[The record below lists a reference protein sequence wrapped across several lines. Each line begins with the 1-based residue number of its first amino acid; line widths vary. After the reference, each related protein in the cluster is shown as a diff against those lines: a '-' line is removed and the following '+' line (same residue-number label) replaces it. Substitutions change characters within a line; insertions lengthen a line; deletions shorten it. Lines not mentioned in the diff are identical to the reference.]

1 MRRCLTA
8 EFHIVDTGAGLRIE
22 RPTLIEYRSALDPG
36 RVIRVSD
43 TPQAFA
49 VGIVKDG
56 PVVRV
61 VVTGDLDLAT
71 ANELVAQARPAFGD
85 TTVTDVALDVSGVGF
100 CDSAGISALIQ
111 LRKLA
116 TESGQE
122 LRVTDAQ
129 PAVVRVIEYSG
140 VREYLNLE

>member
-1 MRRCLTA
+1 
-8 EFHIVDTGAGLRIE
+8 
-22 RPTLIEYRSALDPG
+22 
-36 RVIRVSD
+36 
-43 TPQAFA
+43 
-49 VGIVKDG
+49 
-56 PVVRV
+56 
-61 VVTGDLDLAT
+61 
-71 ANELVAQARPAFGD
+71 
-85 TTVTDVALDVSGVGF
+85 VTDVALDVSGVGF